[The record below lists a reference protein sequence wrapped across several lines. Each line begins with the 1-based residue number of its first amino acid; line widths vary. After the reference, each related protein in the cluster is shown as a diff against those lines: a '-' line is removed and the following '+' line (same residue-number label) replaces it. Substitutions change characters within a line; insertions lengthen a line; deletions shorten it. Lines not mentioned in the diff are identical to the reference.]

1 MKPMNTTTIAL
12 VFLMCAALG
21 AVVIKAASLVFIA
34 VLGALMVVGGWMI
47 YRFMKTFF
55 KDKD

>member
-1 MKPMNTTTIAL
+1 MNTMTIAL

-21 AVVIKAASLVFIA
+21 AVVIKVASLVFIA
-34 VLGALMVVGGWMI
+34 VLGALMVAGGWMI